1 MIEKLSSLPFIHWI
15 KHKSFQNFIFL
26 AVIQSSNVLISLI
39 SMPLL
44 ITSIGVDQFGLVN
57 LALSVIILANIWV
70 GFGYNLSGP
79 REVAINQKNKLALS
93 HSVSNIIFSKVFLAT
108 LATVVLLISIF
119 GFGLFKEYQ
128 VILAFSVMLLF
139 SEATLPLWFFQG
151 MEKMKLI
158 SISNVFSKLLYLMG
172 IVLFIHNPVQAKW
185 VNFLLGISAF
195 SINILLLLYIHFQMQ
210 IRFYKPDFRQ
220 IYKSIRNNLLL
231 FLSNFV
237 SHIAINGGLIVLS
250 FFASAEILGNF
261 SLAERV
267 TMVLRIFPAL
277 VIQAIYPNASRLMQQ
292 GEDKVIIFVRKI
304 YFLALVGGLV
314 LSIVFSLNAPFIIKI
329 LSKSELPNAVA
340 YLELLAFVPL
350 LACFNIVNSLFMLI
364 TDQKKLFFKSSYLV
378 CIYMLCSSIFL
389 THLYGA
395 IGLCIA
401 LLSTETIAFV
411 VSLILLFEAN
421 RSMVKKFYKSLMP
434 SF

>member
-220 IYKSIRNNLLL
+220 IYESLRNNLLL
-231 FLSNFV
+231 FLSNFA
-237 SHIAINGGLIVLS
+237 SHIAVNGGLIILS
-250 FFASAEILGNF
+250 FYATAEILGNF
-261 SLAERV
+261 SLAERI

-292 GEDKVIIFVRKI
+292 GIDEVVLFVRKI
-304 YFLALVGGLV
+304 YGLALLGGLI
-314 LSIVFSLNAPFIIKI
+314 LAIVFSLASPYIITL
-329 LSKSELPNAVA
+329 LSKSHLPEAVS
-340 YLELLAFVPL
+340 YLQLLAFVPL
-350 LACFNIVNSLFMLI
+350 FACLNIVNVLFLLI
-364 TDQKKLFFKSSYLV
+364 TDQKTLFFKSSWLV
-378 CIYMLCSSIFL
+378 CVYMIIASIIL
-389 THLYGA
+389 TQHFGP

-401 LLSTETIAFV
+401 LLSTELVSFV
-411 VSLILLFEAN
+411 VNLILLRKTSKA
-421 RSMVKKFYKSLMP
+421 MVSKFYNSLLP
-434 SF
+434 V

>member
-1 MIEKLSSLPFIHWI
+1 MIEKLSSLPFVHWI
-15 KHKSFQNFIFL
+15 RHKSFQNFIFL

-93 HSVSNIIFSKVFLAT
+93 HSVSNIIFSKVFLAI
-108 LATVVLLISIF
+108 LAATVLLISIF
-119 GFGLFKEYQ
+119 GFGLFSEYQ
-128 VILAFSVMLLF
+128 VILAFSIMLLF

-172 IVLFIHNPVQAKW
+172 IVLFIHNPDQAKW
-185 VNFLLGISAF
+185 VNFLLGFSAF
-195 SINILLLLYIHFQMQ
+195 SINLLLLLYIHYEMK
-210 IRFYKPDFRQ
+210 IRFFKPDFRQ
-220 IYKSIRNNLLL
+220 IYQSLSNNILL
-231 FLSNFV
+231 FLSSFI
-237 SHIAINGGLIVLS
+237 SHIAVNGGLIILS
-250 FFASAEILGNF
+250 FYATAEILGNF

-292 GEDKVIIFVRKI
+292 GAEEVVVFVRKI
-304 YFLALVGGLV
+304 YGLAILGGLI
-314 LSIVFSLNAPFIIKI
+314 LAFGFSIASPYIITL
-329 LSKSELPNAVA
+329 LSKSNLPEAVS
-340 YLELLAFVPL
+340 YLQLLAFVPL
-350 LACFNIVNSLFMLI
+350 LACFNIVNVLFMLI
-364 TDQKKLFFKSSYLV
+364 TDQKKLFFKGSWIV
-378 CIYMLCSSIFL
+378 CVYMLVVSVVL
-389 THLYGA
+389 TQQFGP

-401 LLSTETIAFV
+401 LLSTELVSFV
-411 VSLILLFEAN
+411 VNLVLLNITSRPLVRRFYYSLIPF
-421 RSMVKKFYKSLMP
+421 
-434 SF
+434 